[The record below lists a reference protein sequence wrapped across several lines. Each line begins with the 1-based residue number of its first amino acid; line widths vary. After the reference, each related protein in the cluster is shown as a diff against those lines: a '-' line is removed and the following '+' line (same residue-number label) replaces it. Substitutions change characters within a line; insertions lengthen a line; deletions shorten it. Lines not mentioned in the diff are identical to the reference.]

1 MQNKLFCPP
10 ANNQK
15 SYFKLT
21 CERILIYGSLLVFKV
36 LGLFPWKFNVE
47 TILKD
52 ENQDNNQKNLLEI
65 TKYGYLYNILL
76 IIVSPTFCGTIIKLG
91 LWEENISIEDY
102 YRAALSSTIPLRE
115 FAIKDIVCVNHAT
128 MQLCDI
134 CDQVADLYA
143 IPVLLIIIYFITTTT
158 FNVYYGIVSL
168 LFQKEPGLAMTYWA
182 IGAWFSLVAF
192 DLVVFTLHIIK
203 ITRENNNKESLA
215 EVSKYGSLYNILLM
229 IISPAYCATIII
241 MGLWKEEYI
250 DSDLIDKID
259 ESDFM
264 ILSTVIG
271 IWTFIT
277 VVDMVIVTLN
287 VTRITRGFSKTP
299 HHICSLLHRYSMNF
313 SIREALLDLLRDISH
328 RDVKF
333 TTYGVITLDGSLLQT
348 IFGTMVTYL
357 IILVQFHD

>member
-1 MQNKLFCPP
+1 MVHFFLCFVLFVCELFVRKIYAEVLWFAPFIISSWVLMQYTLLLIIISQLFESIN
-10 ANNQK
+10 A
-15 SYFKLT
+15 
-21 CERILIYGSLLVFKV
+21 
-36 LGLFPWKFNVE
+36 
-47 TILKD
+47 TILKFRD
-52 ENQDNNQKNLLEI
+52 LNRYQTINSKVLRQEFDVKDIYCINNAIMQLCDVCNQIADFYAI
-65 TKYGYLYNILL
+65 PTLL
-76 IIVSPTFCGTIIKLG
+76 IIV
-91 LWEENISIEDY
+91 
-102 YRAALSSTIPLRE
+102 
-115 FAIKDIVCVNHAT
+115 
-128 MQLCDI
+128 
-134 CDQVADLYA
+134 
-143 IPVLLIIIYFITTTT
+143 YFITTTT
-158 FNVYYGIVSL
+158 YSIYYVILSVFL
-168 LFQKEPGLAMTYWA
+168 LK
-182 IGAWFSLVAF
+182 
-192 DLVVFTLHIIK
+192 
-203 ITRENNNKESLA
+203 
-215 EVSKYGSLYNILLM
+215 
-229 IISPAYCATIII
+229 
-241 MGLWKEEYI
+241 
-250 DSDLIDKID
+250 